1 MTNAFSKQIQ
11 NRNFLSPIGFQF
23 NLAKEPKVAFFCNS
37 ARIPEINLLV
47 GRQPSYLKDIDI
59 PGEKLTYGDFSLRF
73 LVDENME
80 NYMAVHN
87 WLTRLGFPET
97 AQEYKD
103 LIYDANNI
111 RDPKRAFSDGSL
123 RILDSNYRE
132 TAIIKFLDLF
142 PVSLTS
148 LEFTATDSDINY
160 FTAEATFK
168 YTVYEILGTD
178 GKPL

>member
-1 MTNAFSKQIQ
+1 MASSLANQIQ
-11 NRNFLSPIGFQF
+11 NRNFLSPVGFKF
-23 NLAKEPKVAFFCNS
+23 SLAKEPKVVFFCNS
-37 ARIPEINLLV
+37 ARIPDITLQTNI
-47 GRQPSYLKDIDI
+47 QPSYLKDLDV
-59 PGEKLTYGDFSLRF
+59 PGEKLSYGDLTLRF

-80 NYMAVHN
+80 DYMAIHS
-87 WLTRLGFPET
+87 WLTKLGFPES

-103 LIYDANNI
+103 LIYDTDNI

-148 LEFTATDSDINY
+148 LEFTATDTDINY

-168 YTVYEILGTD
+168 YTVYEILGTN